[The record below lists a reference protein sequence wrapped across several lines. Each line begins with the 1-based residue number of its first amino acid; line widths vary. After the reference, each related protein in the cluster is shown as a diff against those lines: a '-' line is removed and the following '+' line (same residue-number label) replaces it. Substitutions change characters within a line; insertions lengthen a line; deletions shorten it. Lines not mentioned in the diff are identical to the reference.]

1 MPIMSEAKSTGAIVR
16 RQKDSFN
23 THQTAVWKPRAV
35 ERRRDFR
42 MLPSLPNVRHKA
54 EGRGQKRE
62 EGREW

>member
-1 MPIMSEAKSTGAIVR
+1 MLLLEDR
-16 RQKDSFN
+16 KDSFD

-42 MLPSLPNVRHKA
+42 ILPSLPNVRHKV

-62 EGREW
+62 ESGEW